1 MTPPQQFLDD
11 LPNWLTDIVFGN
23 EVPQMRGESGR
34 RSSAAWAQAGTEY
47 DDLARRLREV
57 VAALPDA
64 VRGEFG
70 DRITASAVPMC
81 EVAEDSAKFCHS
93 MSRHTDRSAADSDKE
108 VYVMYAFGAL
118 TLYQLLL
125 AGGVHPIRGL
135 HILTAARAK
144 HLTAFRAF
152 VASRLGAGAAAAV
165 ERAGPL
171 LAQVGGFAIAAGGV
185 DLVVQAGQIAGTL
198 DGHRDSVDWNSVL
211 LATATGGGSAL
222 GGVLS
227 GYAAHAVVS
236 RANAPVLLGRAVVGV
251 VSGVFGVIGGA
262 STAAALTGE
271 FRLSASALVSGV
283 ALGMAG
289 AGLHARARS
298 EPPPSLASHERAG
311 PLADLVARPDALGT
325 RELRP
330 ADAEPVR
337 SSAADESGIAV
348 GRPPDPA
355 ESVIAG
361 HGDKD
366 TSRPAA
372 DGSAVADRESATA
385 STEPVGDPNAT
396 LYERINALRDREFA
410 ETEAAAAGAVAAP
423 ANISESIGGRASE
436 TPTVPGAELPSPSPR
451 ETPAGQSSSS
461 AAPTAPDTEIAA
473 SGSVDSPAGPDL
485 PGTRHDTES
494 VADLAAADSM
504 VPQRDPAEVDRLVA
518 ERDDARAELA
528 TLLGISPQEL
538 RWWGHEPVARA
549 LDENNA
555 WQAKLAEQSSF
566 RAEPGVRERE
576 LSSLG
581 QRMAVKVRAGV
592 AEARALA
599 SVLQWA
605 QQFEPAGQPTGRTN
619 GQWPAVRAAGVAER
633 VPEVGRLL
641 DGVERY
647 RAADARVAAVDP
659 RAADGTWDS
668 AHPRYR
674 APDPRAEVTGTAPA
688 GAGAAGLNPTGPGGA
703 GAGRETAVGAAPSRD
718 ETAARAGAD
727 ESLGADPVVPVP
739 EQIQQLGAAA
749 SAEAVSMVRAA
760 DFAVLGQES
769 TRAGSALARWLGLSD
784 TEFYRMSPTRLR
796 AAVEFQV
803 ERAERLPEWGEQAR
817 ASAGELIGDTVRR
830 GMAADA
836 ANGGGPVG
844 DPVNPAQTL
853 PAELLNRLQEWVGEN
868 AAPMQRWMEVHATRD
883 RLLDTPALMLRLES
897 VPADPVPVR
906 GEVVLDPALKPVR
919 ELRDLEAV
927 ETRVAS
933 RMAVG
938 ALTPEAAAVLARS
951 GLAPTVPAGPIPM
964 SVAGTPP
971 SGVAPATARDSSGS
985 DGTGPYSAPEPSGTR
1000 PASSSS
1006 SAALGRHRA
1015 DVRTSEVDPA
1025 WAAAVEQVRD
1035 ARQRE
1040 LAETAAAQTDSR
1052 DTSTART
1059 DVAPSAKPSGTS
1071 AAANSVDPAPTSSA
1085 ASESSTGHSDAAGR
1099 TSSTESAS
1107 AHGDGHTASQ
1117 TPTPP
1122 AKESTAPSSAVI
1134 LGAGMAAMDDDES
1147 TGPSAPLVDSK
1158 SATTPLE
1165 PVPVPAVASDGAAD
1179 TVPRVAVSTGEV
1191 PGDPADLRRSHAE
1204 ATARA
1209 AELLGVAPQELRLWG
1224 RELLEQVIDRFTA
1237 WSSPS
1242 GGDGWNQLSPAAQ
1255 QGLRPEVGELFGR
1268 QLREVA
1274 EVHRQAA
1281 AALDWLRAAELVPDG
1296 TAVPVEQRLAELR
1309 RLADAHGPSSPLH
1322 ETVDVL
1328 DRYLTLDDRVAALPP
1343 EPLIEQ
1349 AAASDDAAKTLP
1361 RVVPTV
1367 HDEPDEPDRPVDVR
1381 QSHAELA
1388 ARAGELLQVAP
1399 QELRLWGRALLER
1412 VIDRFEFWSNPSGS
1426 DGWSQLSPTEQA
1438 GLAQDLPTL
1447 LGRWLRDLAE
1457 AHRTAAPVLDW
1468 LRTAGLEPDG
1478 TAVPDGR
1485 RLAELR
1491 RLAAEQGPSAQLHEL
1506 ADVLDGYLK
1515 IDAEVAAMPP
1525 EPIPAPNLSAD
1536 RSNDVLSPSATP
1548 TSSARPRQSLGE
1560 SWWFASPLRGEWIE
1574 VGHTLGEQARTLARE
1589 HGVEVDH
1596 WALRS
1601 DSPELARLRAERAA
1615 RTAGLAELIGMS
1627 AEELTLRRI
1636 DEVRAEAA
1644 AEIEA
1649 RSATQPPGTAERV
1662 IDLAEACLLMAALA
1676 GTAARFHWLSSRVG
1690 AAVPGGSGDDQRWL
1704 AQVIKLGP
1712 AELHRRM
1719 QVLGIPTRPVWSSP
1733 PVASSMPPRAVSAP
1747 GTVDSPGRVVRP
1759 DRPGHRPAAA
1769 GGRGRPTVVHRRPSP
1784 SDARP
1789 VTARITPGPG
1799 RRRPLAPIAGTGLS
1813 GTPDGAGEIRPPD
1826 VLPGSKPIDCAVHT
1840 FGYLSQEN
1848 PNIAENLA
1856 GAAPTPD
1863 PGLGG
1868 TDGTQLLKAL
1878 GGKRWVQFRTWLKIV
1893 DLLDNLG
1900 PGAAAYVVI
1909 ESRRARRISGTGH
1922 ARLVFHD
1929 RAQPGVIKWRDP
1941 LVEGGAKQVF
1951 EPGKFFP
1958 SGDLLFAVV
1967 YGADGAVYSVPEE
1980 STGISDQTGSSPRR
1994 AVAGVGDARHPEG
2007 DLGDHV
2013 RWLRADAAAELERQA
2028 VLARDTLSDIDLTHE
2043 VHGVSLARLRDRIE
2057 HIDAVAAALAEAAA
2071 QHQRAAAELTARI
2084 VECRS
2089 MDDEAGYQGPGQLR
2103 DTRMLRDDV
2112 RNVLASLLRRTDRSD
2127 AEVANA
2133 TAWLRELDAVIDAA
2147 AAYEYRGDL
2156 LEMFERELADL
2167 DLRARLIHT
2176 TRSEFAAEPTT
2187 ADPAPDL
2194 LQRLRDEHTAFDDR
2208 LHGIVHRYVDRGH
2221 ADPGRHVTQA
2231 RQQARFDADDL
2242 TQWLR
2247 QSAPFRR
2254 YQLSDR
2260 EFSELL
2266 RPDSAARAQWR
2277 HALIA
2282 RQDQLIR
2289 SVPYEPEPFASE
2301 HDRMRSMAEDLRHR
2315 ADLPAESAVMFE
2327 DFDARFLVLSTLEGI
2342 DRVERRVER
2351 IDALGAVLRDL
2362 RSWLAAARAQGQ
2374 TADILAAE
2382 FDRIAT
2388 SAHRFARLADEQY
2401 RLPESDDVVFSSLAA
2416 MRGFHYWQ
2424 LRPGRPEHQRLKLD
2438 LELVLSALISF
2449 VGREVEL
2456 DESAR
2461 LAQRYRERWDHS
2473 DHAAKWLRTQ
2483 LRSVLG
2489 RAVDGVD
2496 GAVLAEL
2503 AQLCRDGTDPFSDS
2517 LRDYLQSMSARW
2529 YLDLRAIARQAD
2541 LAEEHRRLDAELDH
2555 VLLGAVRRLR
2565 GARYGDDRD
2574 SRPVERTFTLGKHL
2588 AGLRDTAVRT
2598 RAAAARVLAASGR
2611 AVGVDAVWHVT
2622 PGSETLRRLDGRL
2635 ERARTLLA
2643 ELWQCAPAAVTGD
2656 LVDQRH
2662 AELESISNST
2672 AEAEA
2677 IAEIRAVEPVVDA
2690 ARQFHRYDAWARAT
2704 DALDESI
2711 NVARWEE
2718 AHSETAPADDAAALR
2733 RGASL
2738 AAWTASLIR
2747 RAHLLDDAASA
2758 RAAAVAAGRTAEVEL
2773 RDSDLD
2779 RLLDAVA
2786 AEIAERA
2793 ARLDGPVGS
2802 TPDGSAADTED
2813 TPQPLPPDARR
2824 AVVRSV
2830 DRQRAELRRQLDDLL
2845 RPLAIDSAQ
2854 LLDIGSPVWAHWSA
2868 QHGQARDDLIRLLWP
2883 EVEPGRVADW
2893 WLHRMVLHR
2902 RELGDMPAELAA
2914 TAQRF
2919 IESHAVSELL
2929 DAIGRADR
2937 WARTIET
2944 VEQELTWRSIERR
2957 RRAAAVRELRRAPEG
2972 LRSPGAPVPDIETAL
2987 ASMIKQDD
2995 VFQRMDGQL
3004 DRLYRLGIAIAD
3016 VQRRMR
3022 SLAPTRARLVSSML
3036 EYGMAEPDSRPA
3048 MLFGNARLTH
3058 LAARPRPEPPRA
3070 SGVAGPER
3078 DLGELLWES
3087 RMLAGLD
3094 DQLYWLNA
3102 DLEASLDE
3110 LTSELAGV
3118 PAAAARPQGQV
3129 VELPGI
3135 GLIWGALDWVR
3146 VDVAARRRLAVAA
3159 LTAGPSAE
3167 FGIDTT
3173 RLDTGRDG
3181 EWGLTRLTTL
3191 RAQAATVPA
3200 QAEQLSRLDTAIGL
3214 VRTVIRTTAQV
3225 DAIDIVAAALDDAN
3239 RRLDRIEQRFA
3250 RLSADHLLRHPLDGR
3265 AIRATTRTQAHAL
3278 RDAALWC
3285 GQPLEHAG
3293 WDVRPDQLRQRMNT
3307 ARAQPDTD
3315 VGASEIRLAEVAE
3328 RYLGLRGLEDVF
3340 DERSQ
3345 LIQWIG
3351 SLKSRVLALYHNVAF
3366 RHIAER
3372 WSDMQRNMPRRP
3384 ADTVVAE
3391 PTRPGRTPDRPR
3403 RLRHMLTRALHQLV
3417 HTLGP
3422 NLVHDVHKQSRVPS
3436 AQLDMHRVLLAL
3448 IELDRLTVRYPQLGT
3463 DAVVRRAHRCQRLC
3477 LLVAAAE
3484 QTPLLVESHD
3494 DDQEFGKLVR
3504 STLAF
3509 AVRQGDEDDD
3519 LPPITLPPT
3528 GHDLNRCARLVL
3540 EMHQHETGRPTSGD
3554 LSDTGLGGVLA
3565 GRYLRALGAGRPTR
3579 YAIDPDKPLRRVVAA
3594 LHELVRD
3601 MSAANRSGVSI
3612 ITIEGT
3618 HAADEHGVAAHTRRW
3633 VYRCDE
3639 QGNNARIELQDPG
3652 KALFGTPDEDK
3663 TNASDLTAIWAVA
3676 FDKNGNPLPLP
3687 GGDAEG
3693 PPQHMRV
3700 GRSDE
3705 PPPSVRGGIDGVSEP
3720 STAERAARLAELLPR
3735 AEFLDFAEASTL
3747 VDLAH
3752 ALHPEV
3758 TSGCLAQLSEL
3769 DRRCVEKLCLDRL
3782 TPEQAARQLDK
3793 TPVVVERCAW
3803 RGASQLAELLFETL
3817 DPERRFRSL
3826 LSRVGSLSL
3835 DQLTKLVGLGLALH
3849 RPETDRCLARLSHR
3863 QRQFVELRIVEGLR
3877 VAEIAR
3883 NVGTSRSAVSRD
3895 YGLAVRRVAESLVTV
3910 FGPHL
3915 PAVVLTE
3922 AERAARLATSLARI
3936 EPLDA
3941 AARSVVIEDAL
3952 LLHHATVIRCLAK
3965 LTNHRQ
3971 RIVRWRFLQHLD
3983 RRDVAGQLG
3992 TTIEAVQLAEHA
4004 AARQLV
4010 HLLAVELGYRPS
4022 LAGLLIRASSLTP
4035 AEETAAIQA
4044 AMIQH
4049 PAVVR
4054 RCLQRLGA
4062 HERRCVETIFAQ
4074 DYDTA
4079 QVAAVLGLTAGD
4091 VEATYRTSVHQMV
4104 EWLAAEL
4111 VPDAA
4116 ACGSADAWME
4126 AVRLLHGVSKRQFSV
4141 AIGQSSGWMS
4151 EARQRTR
4158 PPRLVVLRRMRDA
4171 GYVSNEMVRAA
4182 IRTFYTRPDYLP
4194 ADADEEADF
4203 WDLVA
4208 AAVGSADEK
4217 RIRDRIYQRFDWV
4230 AEAQAW
4236 RWLVPGDD
4244 RDELAQHFRQK
4255 IMAAIGTHIPMYA
4268 FGVHAWV
4275 ACVASVPGYR
4285 LARRYPHLSGPARK
4299 LVGKVGAYL
4308 DTRFGETGVEPDDAE
4323 IAAALGLTP
4332 EEVAQARSLRAA
4344 PLSLDAPRPGGDPA
4358 KPREFADGSRSPLGD
4373 FYLADAIR
4381 AALAD
4386 LPEPDVAADLIV
4398 LCYVQGF
4405 TVPEAAARLRLRVD
4419 DAQTLLGVAGA
4430 VLRTDEFREMLAVS
4444 MHLDDALV
4452 RRSAHASNQCA
4463 VLVAEF
4469 HQARTGRPSGVDLSD
4484 AGLAGVTVE
4493 RYLPALGAAQPQRFP
4508 IHPGRPLWWV
4518 EQALLELVQTLDP
4531 ADRAGVSVVTIEG
4544 TWVVDEHGVSAHTR
4558 RIEYE
4563 CDEEGGNVVV
4573 LLQDVGKDRYGTTDD
4588 DRTDPRELS
4597 YLWAA
4602 AFDKHGNPL
4611 LLPGADVESPP
4622 GELRIGHDADPP
4634 SADEIGAAR
4643 IGVRG
4648 IIVDGVRE
4656 PSRAERAARLAELL
4670 ARTEP
4675 LDRAEMVT
4683 IIDDASVLHPKE
4695 FGDCLAQLPGGQR
4708 ECFTLRYQDG
4718 LSEAEVATQLHKT
4731 RKAVW
4736 LVERRM
4742 VRQLVSLL
4750 REELGRAGRF
4760 AELLNRVGS
4769 LSLPE
4774 AAAFVRDALALHP
4787 ETTDRCLAQLGD
4799 EQREIVQPRLLDR
4812 LRKGPV
4818 TRLDNPVGDI
4828 RTAAVWRMVDLLPA
4842 ELERHARLVEQ
4853 VKQAGSLSISQ
4864 ASALIET
4871 ACELR
4876 PKATTWCL
4884 PQLDDAERR
4893 WVELRYLE
4901 GLGRAEVATRLGVA
4915 TESVE
4920 HAETSAVLRLLEVL
4934 PGALDRP
4941 ARFAEL
4947 MVRIDSLSDA
4957 EAGTL
4962 VRIALDMHPEAAD
4975 RCLARLPETE
4985 RECIRL
4991 RFRDEL
4997 TRAAAAPRLKKP
5009 RQAVEQIEAY
5019 AAQRFVQLL
5028 PDELDQRRRFAA
5040 MVDRVGSLTRSEQST
5055 FVRDALDLRREAADR
5070 CFAQLPAGQHECARL
5085 RFVAKLSRKEVADRL
5100 GTTTD
5105 AVKKS
5110 EGAAVSR
5117 LVQLLPGELYPVR
5130 RLAGLLDR
5138 VGSLTLMEAMTLV
5151 RDALALHPQ
5160 ETARCFAQL
5169 PSAQRETLR
5178 LRFMDGHSREAA
5190 AAQLGLTEGRVAHSE
5205 TQGVWRLVALLPG
5218 ALGRPRLAELLL
5230 RAGSLTPNERLAV
5243 VLEAN
5248 AAHPGVIR
5256 NGLNRLAED
5265 RRRCA
5270 ELRIVQNLNDDEAA
5284 AELGTTVASVM
5295 ALYQHAERQLVEW
5308 LAAELIPDPAAF
5320 DSAVEWVAAIAVFHG
5335 ESRESFS
5342 AAIGRHHVWLTQALA
5357 MNSDLR
5363 LVSLRK
5369 VRDAGYIS
5377 NAMLRGAIENFYL
5390 RQQYRVP
5397 AEATEEAKFW
5407 ELIDA
5412 PVGSDKEKSIL
5423 DSICRKFDGI
5433 AIAAESKWWR
5443 RWDRDHGELAQ
5454 FFRRV
5459 ILGAA
5464 LQHVP
5469 PFSFSVHAW
5478 ASCRTA
5484 VNRYY
5489 VEVIYAHLDYENA
5502 TLVSKVDS
5510 YISKQLKKTGHEPDD
5525 EEIAR
5530 ALGLTVSDVVDAKRM
5545 GATSETSIDAPV
5557 RSDKPNS
5564 RAIDIG
5570 DPARPETDDVEF
5582 RDELL
5587 LALADMPNPALAAA
5601 LVELCHVRDI
5611 PVADVAGRLRIDVT
5625 AAQALLAEAAERLRT
5640 EEFRAQ
5646 LVAVRTRRMIDE
5658 VADASVAAE
5667 AEDGRPRHAVDDGTV
5682 PYRRPD
5688 GAMHDQC
5695 GRRVLE
5701 LHGMR
5706 TGRSFVV
5713 PEPDGLAGSS
5723 LKRLLD
5729 AVGGRPQ
5736 WFAVDPV
5743 RPRRLIDR
5751 ALTELLRS
5759 MDSAAREGVSLLV
5772 AEIWQ
5777 IPDGDGVMGHLDR
5790 AEYHCAADG
5799 SNGWLEE
5806 QDPGSGR
5813 LGRWGDSET
5822 GTELAGYVVSAFDPH
5837 GESVLLPGTAVV
5849 DLHDRF
5855 RVGRSDE
5862 ERASKRAFFFLK
5874 WIRGLSR
5881 SSSPKKKADATLKR
5895 LNTGSISSN
5904 LTSVGLSTYSPL
5916 LVQQLSNSMQLAG
5929 LTASA
5934 GQLVTLLAKPAAGYI
5949 ADRFDNRRT
5958 IQISSTAGLATSTA
5972 AGAAVLLGLPG
5983 AVPIVI
5989 GSALAAAAT
5998 NTVGGAATTTYGRR
6012 LVDQDQQTK
6021 AVTISLVGRQTSA
6034 TAGKFLVPAIGSV
6047 SPALP
6052 FFADAATYALYLE
6065 RLRKLPSVRPDPA
6078 DRVGLLDGARAMWAD
6093 SYLRGNV
6100 LLLVPWNIGNAIGAM
6115 QLVDFIAASD
6125 YAAQLGGL
6133 APLMSGCLL
6142 AAGAAGTLLAVMT
6155 VPERIRDK
6163 INLKVSDPLTMV
6175 VGGVLATSFVLTPN
6189 PWVILPLS
6197 IAVGAGSMLSAERYF
6212 LYQQKIVPQ
6221 KMIGGAMS
6229 VNGVLGAIGSM
6240 VGGALGGFLLSTA
6253 GAGITGWLA
6262 SGLFAATSVA
6272 SGVLAYATR
6281 GRAVHGVGSSTTTD
6295 LSARDVAWWSVATDS
6310 RTGGRIN
6317 FWDWEAMRDE
6327 LPPAKP
6333 VQRPPVDIRQL
6344 RPDDWRQDRTITL
6357 TALAS
6362 APEAFEATVEQ
6373 TRTFS
6378 PDEWRDGVQRSLAAF
6393 VAFQDGV
6400 PIGKVAATAYDDA
6413 DTVQLASLFVVP
6425 EARGRDVADRLI
6437 RSVVDWAWRQGFSR
6451 VAVRVREEDERAQR
6465 ACGRNNFGWS
6475 GREGDGPRGRWIEM
6489 HRLLGEASW
6498 IEYTPMPVA
6507 VQPEPDGK

>member
-1 MTPPQQFLDD
+1 MAAVTMTPPQQFLDD

-461 AAPTAPDTEIAA
+461 VAPTAPDTEIAA

-1085 ASESSTGHSDAAGR
+1085 ASESSTGHGDAAGR

-1165 PVPVPAVASDGAAD
+1165 PVPVPAVASDDAAD

-1361 RVVPTV
+1361 RDVPTV

-1491 RLAAEQGPSAQLHEL
+1491 RLAAEQGPSAPLHEL

-1759 DRPGHRPAAA
+1759 DRPAAA

-1941 LVEGGAKQVF
+1941 LVEGGAKQLF

-2089 MDDEAGYQGPGQLR
+2089 MDDEAGYRGPGQLR

-2690 ARQFHRYDAWARAT
+2690 ARQFHRYDAWARAI
-2704 DALDESI
+2704 DAVDESI

-2733 RGASL
+2733 RRASL

-3022 SLAPTRARLVSSML
+3022 SLAPTRARLLSSML

-3058 LAARPRPEPPRA
+3058 LAARPLPEPPRA

-3181 EWGLTRLTTL
+3181 EWGLTRLNTL

-3594 LHELVRD
+3594 LDELVRD

-3705 PPPSVRGGIDGVSEP
+3705 PPPSVRGGIDGV
-3720 STAERAARLAELLPR
+3720 
-3735 AEFLDFAEASTL
+3735 
-3747 VDLAH
+3747 
-3752 ALHPEV
+3752 
-3758 TSGCLAQLSEL
+3758 
-3769 DRRCVEKLCLDRL
+3769 
-3782 TPEQAARQLDK
+3782 
-3793 TPVVVERCAW
+3793 
-3803 RGASQLAELLFETL
+3803 
-3817 DPERRFRSL
+3817 
-3826 LSRVGSLSL
+3826 
-3835 DQLTKLVGLGLALH
+3835 
-3849 RPETDRCLARLSHR
+3849 
-3863 QRQFVELRIVEGLR
+3863 
-3877 VAEIAR
+3877 
-3883 NVGTSRSAVSRD
+3883 
-3895 YGLAVRRVAESLVTV
+3895 
-3910 FGPHL
+3910 
-3915 PAVVLTE
+3915 
-3922 AERAARLATSLARI
+3922 
-3936 EPLDA
+3936 
-3941 AARSVVIEDAL
+3941 
-3952 LLHHATVIRCLAK
+3952 
-3965 LTNHRQ
+3965 
-3971 RIVRWRFLQHLD
+3971 
-3983 RRDVAGQLG
+3983 
-3992 TTIEAVQLAEHA
+3992 
-4004 AARQLV
+4004 
-4010 HLLAVELGYRPS
+4010 
-4022 LAGLLIRASSLTP
+4022 
-4035 AEETAAIQA
+4035 
-4044 AMIQH
+4044 
-4049 PAVVR
+4049 
-4054 RCLQRLGA
+4054 
-4062 HERRCVETIFAQ
+4062 
-4074 DYDTA
+4074 
-4079 QVAAVLGLTAGD
+4079 
-4091 VEATYRTSVHQMV
+4091 
-4104 EWLAAEL
+4104 
-4111 VPDAA
+4111 
-4116 ACGSADAWME
+4116 
-4126 AVRLLHGVSKRQFSV
+4126 
-4141 AIGQSSGWMS
+4141 
-4151 EARQRTR
+4151 
-4158 PPRLVVLRRMRDA
+4158 
-4171 GYVSNEMVRAA
+4171 
-4182 IRTFYTRPDYLP
+4182 
-4194 ADADEEADF
+4194 
-4203 WDLVA
+4203 
-4208 AAVGSADEK
+4208 
-4217 RIRDRIYQRFDWV
+4217 
-4230 AEAQAW
+4230 
-4236 RWLVPGDD
+4236 
-4244 RDELAQHFRQK
+4244 
-4255 IMAAIGTHIPMYA
+4255 
-4268 FGVHAWV
+4268 
-4275 ACVASVPGYR
+4275 
-4285 LARRYPHLSGPARK
+4285 
-4299 LVGKVGAYL
+4299 
-4308 DTRFGETGVEPDDAE
+4308 
-4323 IAAALGLTP
+4323 
-4332 EEVAQARSLRAA
+4332 
-4344 PLSLDAPRPGGDPA
+4344 
-4358 KPREFADGSRSPLGD
+4358 
-4373 FYLADAIR
+4373 
-4381 AALAD
+4381 
-4386 LPEPDVAADLIV
+4386 
-4398 LCYVQGF
+4398 
-4405 TVPEAAARLRLRVD
+4405 
-4419 DAQTLLGVAGA
+4419 
-4430 VLRTDEFREMLAVS
+4430 
-4444 MHLDDALV
+4444 
-4452 RRSAHASNQCA
+4452 
-4463 VLVAEF
+4463 
-4469 HQARTGRPSGVDLSD
+4469 
-4484 AGLAGVTVE
+4484 
-4493 RYLPALGAAQPQRFP
+4493 
-4508 IHPGRPLWWV
+4508 
-4518 EQALLELVQTLDP
+4518 
-4531 ADRAGVSVVTIEG
+4531 
-4544 TWVVDEHGVSAHTR
+4544 
-4558 RIEYE
+4558 
-4563 CDEEGGNVVV
+4563 
-4573 LLQDVGKDRYGTTDD
+4573 
-4588 DRTDPRELS
+4588 
-4597 YLWAA
+4597 
-4602 AFDKHGNPL
+4602 
-4611 LLPGADVESPP
+4611 
-4622 GELRIGHDADPP
+4622 
-4634 SADEIGAAR
+4634 
-4643 IGVRG
+4643 
-4648 IIVDGVRE
+4648 RE

-4675 LDRAEMVT
+4675 LDRAEMDTV
-4683 IIDDASVLHPKE
+4683 IDDASVLHPKE

-5138 VGSLTLMEAMTLV
+5138 VGSLTLAEAMTLV

-6155 VPERIRDK
+6155 VPERIREK

-6175 VGGVLATSFVLTPN
+6175 AGGVLATSFVLTPN

-6465 ACGRNNFGWS
+6465 VCGRNNFGWS

-6498 IEYTPMPVA
+6498 IEYTPTPVA